1 MAINRPVTKTII
13 STPDWGIPIT
23 DEVNRLTTW
32 QLAQVPTVWYTLV
45 LANGW
50 SMAAVNMNPQYRKW
64 GDLVNIRGTVSG
76 GAPGTAISTLPT
88 GFRPVQDVIQV
99 SAAFTGAWQFAVI
112 QITTNGVLQYHPAS
126 PAGATY
132 VPIQLLYSTTL

>member
-23 DEVNRLTTW
+23 DEVNRLTAW

-45 LANGW
+45 MANGW
-50 SMAAVNMNPQYRKW
+50 TAAAANMAPQYRKQ
-64 GDLVNIRGTVSG
+64 GDLVNIRGTISG
-76 GAPGTAISTLPT
+76 GAPGSTIATLPV
-88 GFRPVQDVIQV
+88 GFRPVQDIIQV
-99 SAAFTGAWQFAVI
+99 TAAFMGTWQFAVI
-112 QITTNGVLQYHPAS
+112 QISTNGVFIYHPAS

-132 VPIQLLYSTTL
+132 MPIQMLYSTTL